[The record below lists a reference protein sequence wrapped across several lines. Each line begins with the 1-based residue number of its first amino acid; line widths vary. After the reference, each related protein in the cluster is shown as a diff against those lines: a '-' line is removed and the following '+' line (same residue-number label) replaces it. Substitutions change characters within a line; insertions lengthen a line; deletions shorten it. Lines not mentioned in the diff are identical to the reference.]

1 MNSSCIK
8 WLFFF
13 VAITSQCFADE
24 RPNVLFCMA
33 DDWGWPHAGVYGDEV
48 VKTPSFDRIA
58 KEGVL
63 FEHAFVSSPSCTP
76 CRNSILTGQQFYRL
90 GQGANL
96 HGVLNVKHPNF
107 MFRFRDAGYEIG
119 HWRKAL
125 GKFDFRPGGYT
136 EHPCGPTNTF
146 KNFMRK
152 RDKTKPFCF
161 WFGTGDPHR
170 AYKKGSGRKSGIPVD
185 KIHVPDFLPDN
196 EVVRSDVADYYFEV
210 QRWDRDVGAAMRLLE
225 EAGELD
231 NTIVIMTGDHGF
243 PFPRGKGNL
252 YDWGTRV
259 PLAIRWGDNIPANRS
274 VTDFVSL
281 TDIAPSLLEVAGL
294 DIPEEMTGKSL
305 VPILQSEKSGR
316 IDKDRD
322 YVVCGRERHV
332 PAQKEPSL
340 AGYPSRALRTDKWL
354 LVTNLAPDRWP
365 AGAPAGATHRN
376 GSYAD
381 CDNGPTKAFIMEE
394 KDSRFSQLC
403 FAKRGEIELYDNERD
418 PEHVNNL
425 AEDPEHKEVIEK
437 LRAQLLTYLQET
449 EDPRFTDEPV
459 KFDTYPHHKPQKK
472 SSRKDLT
479 GKKPSTKPAAG
490 QWTDLL
496 EDGLTA
502 WQESKG
508 WTTGNEVIVNPAN
521 EKELNVSKPGKNIA
535 VVEKRSKAAY
545 LVTKQSHGDIEAVIE
560 FMVPKGSNSGI
571 YFMGRYEIQV
581 FDSFAKADVEHSDC
595 GGIYQRW
602 GKNKDNGQPPRVNA
616 STAPGTWQKFEV
628 VFRAPRFGENGSKT
642 ANAKFIKVVHN
653 GQLIHENAEVTGPT
667 RAAMKGS
674 LPEETMGPIR
684 IQGDHGP
691 VAYRTFKI
699 KHVQLD

>member
-185 KIHVPDFLPDN
+185 KIHVPAFLPDN

-243 PFPRGKGNL
+243 PFP
-252 YDWGTRV
+252 
-259 PLAIRWGDNIPANRS
+259 
-274 VTDFVSL
+274 
-281 TDIAPSLLEVAGL
+281 
-294 DIPEEMTGKSL
+294 
-305 VPILQSEKSGR
+305 
-316 IDKDRD
+316 
-322 YVVCGRERHV
+322 
-332 PAQKEPSL
+332 
-340 AGYPSRALRTDKWL
+340 
-354 LVTNLAPDRWP
+354 
-365 AGAPAGATHRN
+365 
-376 GSYAD
+376 
-381 CDNGPTKAFIMEE
+381 
-394 KDSRFSQLC
+394 
-403 FAKRGEIELYDNERD
+403 
-418 PEHVNNL
+418 
-425 AEDPEHKEVIEK
+425 
-437 LRAQLLTYLQET
+437 
-449 EDPRFTDEPV
+449 
-459 KFDTYPHHKPQKK
+459 
-472 SSRKDLT
+472 
-479 GKKPSTKPAAG
+479 
-490 QWTDLL
+490 
-496 EDGLTA
+496 
-502 WQESKG
+502 
-508 WTTGNEVIVNPAN
+508 
-521 EKELNVSKPGKNIA
+521 
-535 VVEKRSKAAY
+535 
-545 LVTKQSHGDIEAVIE
+545 
-560 FMVPKGSNSGI
+560 
-571 YFMGRYEIQV
+571 
-581 FDSFAKADVEHSDC
+581 
-595 GGIYQRW
+595 
-602 GKNKDNGQPPRVNA
+602 
-616 STAPGTWQKFEV
+616 
-628 VFRAPRFGENGSKT
+628 
-642 ANAKFIKVVHN
+642 
-653 GQLIHENAEVTGPT
+653 
-667 RAAMKGS
+667 
-674 LPEETMGPIR
+674 
-684 IQGDHGP
+684 
-691 VAYRTFKI
+691 
-699 KHVQLD
+699 